1 MVSITDKAEFLNFWN
16 REAVEFNTLHSH
28 QIMFDEKTI
37 FETFLYY
44 KNHLQDFQTHN
55 KATDFITSINGILQF
70 QIVICLRYPMML
82 IWTIILHDLNI

>member
-37 FETFLYY
+37 FETF
-44 KNHLQDFQTHN
+44 F
-55 KATDFITSINGILQF
+55 
-70 QIVICLRYPMML
+70 C
-82 IWTIILHDLNI
+82 IIKSPTRLSNTQ

>member
-44 KNHLQDFQTHN
+44 KNHTYKTFKHTIKPQTLLLPSM
-55 KATDFITSINGILQF
+55 AF
-70 QIVICLRYPMML
+70 
-82 IWTIILHDLNI
+82 